1 VAFAP
6 SSVTPQ
12 KTENAVKLYPR
23 SKERDIL
30 SFGKQLEGVS
40 LMKDLTRREF
50 LHGVA
55 GAAVSSTVAGHN
67 ALLHGEPLAAL
78 STAAGQNNAPC
89 NGACL
94 PIQSLIFPEPQ
105 EISSSGSDFILD
117 NQVPVIVPSN
127 SSKEDLF
134 LAHSLVNELS
144 DRFGMHL
151 KIERAANLSA
161 NRRAILMG
169 SIENPLVRQYC
180 AEMELMA
187 SGQSHGP
194 ESYVL
199 RTDSNFVLV
208 AGDGDR
214 GAFYGLQS
222 LRQLLGDTAG
232 ELRFR
237 GVQIRDWPDK
247 PFRGIY
253 LFLPGRDNI
262 SFFKRF
268 VRDFMALYKYN
279 TLIMEMNAC
288 MRLESHPELNYGWV
302 QFARDINYSCR
313 NYPRL
318 PFHDMEQNSSHQ
330 DVGDGGFLEKEE
342 VADLARWVRR
352 HHIELIPSLPS
363 FTHSYYLLTEHRD
376 LAAVPQDK
384 WPDIYCP
391 VNPKSYSL
399 VFEVY
404 DEFIDVLKPRS
415 IHIGHD
421 ELFLPVDVSS
431 QCSDKD
437 ISELFGQDV
446 NKIHS
451 YLASKGIKTQLWGDM
466 LLQSVRGSG
475 LQKKK
480 SPDGWPYNSPGG
492 LTPEQVDRL
501 IPKDCLIYN
510 WFWSDEPGQQDTAE
524 HNEATLDKMG
534 FQQIFGNFEPTIEDY
549 ETRRKRPTL
558 LGGASSAWFGTNEV
572 GFGKDLMSDFLGC
585 SNILWSGH
593 VMQAKDLSARVQSML
608 PFIRLRLSG
617 TTLPSQTEALIVTV
631 DISHKFNMGDTVP
644 MPGVSLEGM
653 ASQTIQ
659 HNNIPFDLRRANG
672 MRAIVVGTEGREAT
686 GLPNAV
692 MGIPVGEA
700 PTSLIFL
707 HASARRAK
715 NRESYRLIW
724 DQPDTADLL
733 GWYEVVYEDGFVS
746 TIPIRYGVNI
756 LECNWDERVSAR
768 DYCYNADAV
777 AIGDRARNH
786 VTFFAYEWI
795 NPRLG
800 KVVQEIRLKGTTG
813 FRGGS
818 DDFNND
824 MGPVIASNAVI
835 LAALSIVK
843 KRS

>member
-1 VAFAP
+1 
-6 SSVTPQ
+6 
-12 KTENAVKLYPR
+12 
-23 SKERDIL
+23 
-30 SFGKQLEGVS
+30 
-40 LMKDLTRREF
+40 MDLTRREF
-50 LHGVA
+50 LHAVT
-55 GAAVSSTVAGHN
+55 GAAVSSTVAGHD
-67 ALLHGEPLAAL
+67 AFLHGESLAAL
-78 STAAGQNNAPC
+78 PAAAGQNNVPC
-89 NGACL
+89 EGACL
-94 PIQSLIFPEPQ
+94 PLQSLIFPEPQ
-105 EISSSGSDFILD
+105 EISSSGSDFVLD
-117 NQVPVIVPSN
+117 NQAPVVVPSN
-127 SSKEDLF
+127 ASKEDLF
-134 LAHSLVNELS
+134 LAGSLVNELS
-144 DRFGMHL
+144 DRFGLHL
-151 KIERAANLSA
+151 KIERATKLSA

-180 AEMELMA
+180 AEMELR
-187 SGQSHGP
+187 SSVQGLGP
-194 ESYVL
+194 ESYII
-199 RTDSNFVLV
+199 RTNNNVVLV
-208 AGDGDR
+208 AGNDDR

-222 LRQLLGDTAG
+222 LRQLLANEEGQ
-232 ELRFR
+232 LRFR
-237 GVQIRDWPDK
+237 GAQIRDWPDK

-262 SFFKRF
+262 QFFKRF

-279 TLIMEMNAC
+279 TLIMELNAC
-288 MRLESHPELNYGWV
+288 MRLDSHPELNSGWV
-302 QFARDINYSCR
+302 QFARDVNYSCR

-330 DVGDGGFLEKEE
+330 DVADGGFLEKEE
-342 VADLARWVRR
+342 VADLALWVRR
-352 HHIELIPSLPS
+352 HHIELVPVLPS
-363 FTHSYYLLTEHRD
+363 FTHSYYLLTDHRD

-415 IHIGHD
+415 VHIGHD
-421 ELFLPVDVSS
+421 ELFLPVDVSP
-431 QCSDKD
+431 QCSDRD
-437 ISELFGQDV
+437 IGELFGEDV
-446 NKIHS
+446 NKIHN
-451 YLASKGIKTQLWGDM
+451 YLASRGIRTQLWGDM
-466 LLQSVRGSG
+466 LLQSVRGTG
-475 LQKKK
+475 LQKKTA
-480 SPDGWPYNSPGG
+480 PDGWTYNSPGG

-510 WFWSDEPGQQDTAE
+510 WFWSDDWGEGQKGMAE
-524 HNEATLDKMG
+524 RNEAMLDKMG
-534 FQQIFGNFEPTIEDY
+534 FQQIFGNFGPGIEHY

-558 LGGASSAWFGTNEV
+558 LGGAPSAWFATNEV
-572 GFGKDLMSDFLGC
+572 GFGKDVMADFLGC
-585 SNILWSGH
+585 SSILWTGQ
-593 VMQAKDLSARVQSML
+593 VIQGKDLSARVQSML
-608 PFIRLRLSG
+608 PSIRMRLG
-617 TTLPSQTEALIVTV
+617 GITPPSQTEAPIVPV
-631 DISHKFNMGDTVP
+631 DISRRFNIGVSVP
-644 MPGVSLEGM
+644 MFGVNLEGM
-653 ASQTIQ
+653 AAEIVQ
-659 HNNIPFDLRRANG
+659 HNRIPFNLRRADG
-672 MRAIVVGTEGREAT
+672 MRAIIAGTEGKEAT
-686 GLPNAV
+686 GLPGAV
-692 MGIPVGEA
+692 TGIPVGEA
-700 PTSLIFL
+700 PTSLVFL

-715 NRESYRLIW
+715 NRDSYRLIW

-733 GWYEVVYEDGFVS
+733 GWYEVAYEDGFVT

-756 LECNWDERVSAR
+756 LEWNWDERVSAQ

-777 AIGDRARNH
+777 EVGGHATSR